1 MPFIRMKNASTLLSF
16 AYSNQMGS
24 VGSVLTSAGDYDF
37 ADAMITDL
45 GNAKNT
51 ASEFKDGNSL
61 PVERTH
67 VQRRISNF
75 PVARMEKKRRNFQET
90 SSWEGV
96 VTQVSD
102 EGVIAKLC
110 RRYQDFPAE
119 EALIPWDEID
129 PADRPLA
136 KEGASFSWKV
146 GYLDIGQRLSV
157 SHIEFRRMPNF
168 SAREQAA
175 AMEKAA
181 EYSALFND

>member
-1 MPFIRMKNASTLLSF
+1 MTNASTHLSF
-16 AYSNQMGS
+16 AYSNQIGS
-24 VGSVLTSAGDYDF
+24 VGSVLNSSGDTDF
-37 ADAMITDL
+37 ADAMIS
-45 GNAKNT
+45 GPSHPKNT
-51 ASEFKDGNSL
+51 ALEFKSGNSL
-61 PVERTH
+61 PAEYGSP

-110 RRYQDFPAE
+110 RRYHNFPAE

-129 PADRPLA
+129 PADRAIA

-157 SHIEFRRMPNF
+157 SHIEFRRTPNF

-175 AMEKAA
+175 AKLKAA
-181 EYSALFND
+181 EYSALFHD